1 MTYRDYLPQRLDPQG
16 VPVFPL
22 AFPDRP
28 RPAQGMSARQG
39 QDPQGL
45 GAQPANPVPARHAP
59 KSLFSRL
66 FRSHP
71 HAR

>member
-1 MTYRDYLPQRLDPQG
+1 MSYRNYLPQRLDPQG

-28 RPAQGMSARQG
+28 RPAQGIAARSDETRSGSAEG
-39 QDPQGL
+39 KS
-45 GAQPANPVPARHAP
+45 PVPARHAP

-66 FRSHP
+66 FRRHP